1 MKSQANVGD
10 ESQSFKQ
17 ELKLWKSKQDNKRV
31 FVPNIR
37 KLKLTLKMRAL
48 GLKYQKNFKPFSLNK
63 ILLEVL
69 LFRVLGCFDKIETK
83 IMATSACLIF
93 HLSKWTVDPCSL
105 RSDFHATS
113 PDNIRF
119 RPVTN
124 ENLSAQTT
132 LSPYFDA
139 EFQQWD
145 DERFEMALRSTTLP
159 YKNFKEADFSNL
171 NYAISMSA
179 AK

>member
-1 MKSQANVGD
+1 MKSQANVRD

-48 GLKYQKNFKPFSLNK
+48 GLKYQKIIFWLNK

-139 EFQQWD
+139 EFQQRWWKIWNGSPFD
-145 DERFEMALRSTTLP
+145 NTS
-159 YKNFKEADFSNL
+159 
-171 NYAISMSA
+171 I
-179 AK
+179 